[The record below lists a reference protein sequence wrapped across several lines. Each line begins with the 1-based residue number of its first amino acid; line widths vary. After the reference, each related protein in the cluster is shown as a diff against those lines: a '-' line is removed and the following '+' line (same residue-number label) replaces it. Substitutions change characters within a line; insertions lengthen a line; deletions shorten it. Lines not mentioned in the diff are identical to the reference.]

1 MKVRLVH
8 DITGT
13 RDGKPWPAAGE
24 EVDVSDD
31 EAFAMLQNGSAKA
44 VGQKP
49 SDRDVELRDIVDD
62 DTAAGIEA
70 RTIIRERQARAKRAH
85 EPLNLGAAADEQP
98 VEDDNGPRL
107 PEVAGA
113 ESAKV
118 EDPAQATQSEGGP
131 TGDTV
136 KTSEVVPSSSKS
148 SSKK

>member
-8 DITGT
+8 DISGT
-13 RDGKPWPAAGE
+13 RDGKAWPAAGQ
-24 EVDVSDD
+24 EVDVSDA
-31 EAFAMLQNGSAKA
+31 EALVMLQNGSARA
-44 VGQKP
+44 VAEN
-49 SDRDVELRDIVDD
+49 RDAGVELRDIVDE
-62 DTAAGIEA
+62 DTAAGIQA
-70 RTIIRERQARAKRAH
+70 RTITRERQARSKRAH
-85 EPLNLGAAADEQP
+85 EPVNLGAAADEQP

-136 KTSEVVPSSSKS
+136 KTSEAAPSSSKS
-148 SSKK
+148 DSKK